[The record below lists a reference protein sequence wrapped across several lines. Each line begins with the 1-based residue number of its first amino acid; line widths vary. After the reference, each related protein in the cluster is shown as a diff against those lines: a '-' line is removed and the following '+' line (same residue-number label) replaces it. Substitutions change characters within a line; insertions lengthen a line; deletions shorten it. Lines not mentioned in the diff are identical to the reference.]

1 MILKPSLRGFLKRSL
16 FYQIAFGNKIETSLF
31 LITKKIS
38 IMKRLHFILSLVFL
52 ATVFFT
58 SCDKNPVEPTDDNIV
73 PESFSVEIPASLKSS
88 TQKTTKSTQGN
99 VMTGNET
106 YENLTTFI
114 NAGDEAAKI
123 VEGVIKT
130 IRSNNLSQPMSFS
143 YASDDDSRVKNVVI
157 VSDSEFEGTT
167 WNYQMT
173 ITDADS
179 EGNDDGGVAIQIFW
193 NTGTVEGVA
202 IMKPYNIDRDTEDMF
217 AHAMFRID
225 YSEAGNNG
233 YEQEMTV
240 YISGI
245 TLPDAMNNPYAME
258 TMKMTVGKKGNII
271 DVFGNSNHPNAY
283 ILQSEMG
290 FNWAF
295 VAAGETDS
303 DIGVAEVGLPP
314 SDLSSSSREVIL
326 GTYSIKNVFTNE
338 ITRAFP
344 AINPNDLAIYLQN
357 MEAPGYFNAHGFVQS
372 GIAPSTDYN
381 DISSS
386 IERLVPFNPSE
397 VSSLKVEFKASVSVK

>member
-1 MILKPSLRGFLKRSL
+1 
-16 FYQIAFGNKIETSLF
+16 
-31 LITKKIS
+31 
-38 IMKRLHFILSLVFL
+38 MKRLNFILSFVFL

-58 SCDKNPVEPTDDNIV
+58 SCDTDPIEPTDDNIV
-73 PESFSVEIPASLKSS
+73 PESFSVEIPSSLKSS
-88 TQKTTKSTQGN
+88 TVKTTKSTQGD

-114 NAGDEAAKI
+114 AAGDEAAKI
-123 VEGVIKT
+123 VEAVIKT
-130 IRSNNLSQPMSFS
+130 IRTYNLSQPMSFI
-143 YASDDDSRVKNVVI
+143 YEGDEDGRAKNAVI
-157 VSDSEFEGTT
+157 VADSEFEGTT
-167 WNYQMT
+167 WNYQLT

-202 IMKPYNIDRDTEDMF
+202 IMKPYNVDRDTEDMF
-217 AHAMFRID
+217 SHAMFRID

-245 TLPDAMNNPYAME
+245 TLPESEIYAME

-271 DVFGNSNHPNAY
+271 DVFGNSNHPNAS
-283 ILQSEMG
+283 ILQSDVG

-295 VAAGETDS
+295 VAAGESDS
-303 DIGVAEVGLPP
+303 DLGVAEVGLPP
-314 SDLSSSSREVIL
+314 SDLVSNNRDVIL
-326 GTYSIKNVFTNE
+326 GTYSIMNVFTNE

-344 AINPNDLAIYLQN
+344 AINPNNLAIYLQN
-357 MEAPGYFNAHGFVQS
+357 MEAPGYFNSNGFVQG

-381 DISSS
+381 AISSS

-397 VSSLKVEFKASVSVK
+397 VSNLKVEFKASVSVK